1 MASTNSEQ
9 YIKMQM
15 VECAW
20 RYGSH
25 YGGTPAMLNI
35 LHVLKNRQ
43 KAGWGTYLHILDTVD
58 KWHAAPPKTTI
69 HPDVWNRNFLA
80 LLNEIDG
87 ICDDTRKDPT
97 NSALYWGDLTDVQSD
112 WFLEHV
118 CRNVEKQR
126 CADMNSLTF
135 FK

>member
-1 MASTNSEQ
+1 MTGGASEV
-9 YIKMQM
+9 YIKSQL
-15 VECAW
+15 VECGHK
-20 RYGSH
+20 YGSH
-25 YGGTPAMLNI
+25 YGGKEACLLI

-43 KAGWGTYLHILDTVD
+43 KAGWGTYLHILDTVE
-58 KWHAAPPKTTI
+58 KWHAAPPKKTTQ
-69 HPDVWNRNFLA
+69 PDLWDRNFLS

-97 NSALYWGDLTDVQSD
+97 NGALYWGDLTDIQSD
-112 WFLEHV
+112 FFLEHV
-118 CRNVEKQR
+118 CRNPEKHR

>member
-1 MASTNSEQ
+1 MASTNSEN

-15 VECAW
+15 VETAW
-20 RYGSH
+20 RFGQH
-25 YGGTPAMLNI
+25 YGGTPAMLSI

-43 KAGWGTYLHILDTVD
+43 KAGWGTYLHILDTVE
-58 KWHAAPPKTTI
+58 KWQAAPAKTTT

-97 NSALYWGDLTDVQSD
+97 NGALYWGDLTDVRSD
-112 WFLEHV
+112 WFLNQI
-118 CRNVEKQR
+118 CRNPEKQR
-126 CADMNSLTF
+126 CADMSSLTF